1 VVSTRSCSLL
11 SAAVLRI
18 GSIVLRVDDLR
29 RQTEFWQAALGYVRR
44 DDGKSDDFTLLGPT
58 DGDGPHLSLD
68 QVRAPLQI
76 PPRLHLDLYTDD
88 QAAEVERL
96 IALGATEIHWDKR
109 PADADFVILADPEG
123 NRFCVVDTAR

>member
-1 VVSTRSCSLL
+1 M
-11 SAAVLRI
+11 
-18 GSIVLRVDDLR
+18 
-29 RQTEFWQAALGYVRR
+29 
-44 DDGKSDDFTLLGPT
+44 
-58 DGDGPHLSLD
+58 
-68 QVRAPLQI
+68 RAPLQI

>member
-1 VVSTRSCSLL
+1 
-11 SAAVLRI
+11 VLRI

-44 DDGKSDDFTLLGPT
+44 DDGKSDDFTLLGPA